1 MVMKMLICLGNFGGK
16 YELTRH
22 NMGFMFADNLAIKY
36 NTSFKQDTIKLEN
49 KRCLNTIAEEGSTG
63 FKKQMEEI

>member
-1 MVMKMLICLGNFGGK
+1 M
-16 YELTRH
+16 
-22 NMGFMFADNLAIKY
+22 
-36 NTSFKQDTIKLEN
+36 EN